1 MPPKSKSVAQRVA
14 DTYDRTVFTRADLR
28 VVGMSGREITDAV
41 RRGHLIRVRRDRYL
55 RTSANPEVIEAVRI
69 GGRLSCLSL
78 LKTLGVFVHRC
89 SKTHV
94 FVEPG
99 TSRIRP
105 GDPQHVVVHWNA
117 VADAEAP
124 LHAASL
130 MDAVRQSMRCQAPR
144 AALATLDSL
153 AHHGVLTRE
162 QIDEVLL
169 ALPSR
174 FRALARLVDA
184 SAASGPE
191 TYVRLLLR
199 SLGVDFETQVQL
211 PGVGRVDFLV
221 DGWLII
227 ECDSR
232 EFHEGWGKQVEDRR
246 RDIAAARLGYVTIR
260 PLATEILRD
269 DSTVRDM
276 LQGVIS
282 TLGPRFTA

>member
-1 MPPKSKSVAQRVA
+1 M
-14 DTYDRTVFTRADLR
+14 
-28 VVGMSGREITDAV
+28 
-41 RRGHLIRVRRDRYL
+41 
-55 RTSANPEVIEAVRI
+55 
-69 GGRLSCLSL
+69 
-78 LKTLGVFVHRC
+78 
-89 SKTHV
+89 
-94 FVEPG
+94 
-99 TSRIRP
+99 
-105 GDPQHVVVHWNA
+105 
-117 VADAEAP
+117 
-124 LHAASL
+124 
-130 MDAVRQSMRCQAPR
+130 
-144 AALATLDSL
+144 
-153 AHHGVLTRE
+153 
-162 QIDEVLL
+162 
-169 ALPSR
+169 
-174 FRALARLVDA
+174 
-184 SAASGPE
+184 
-191 TYVRLLLR
+191 RLLLR